1 MNSRKNIIAMLLLPF
16 MIIALNSFSG
26 SGAIYA
32 YADEKADT
40 PAVAE
45 QTAHD
50 AESETTA
57 EPGEMITEETETT
70 SESVE
75 TTTEQVK
82 TTSEPETESAAEA
95 DETVYAAFDE
105 SITVDGV
112 KVRVTAD
119 AGVFPEGATLKVE
132 KLKGVDREE
141 AREAVDEETGD
152 LDIAKEHLFDIT
164 ILDKEGNEIQPEGKA
179 NVSFETSE
187 VADETL
193 ETNVY
198 HIKDNGKAEALDVDV
213 NGVVAQVETTGFSP
227 YSLIFSYTDSSGTT
241 MSINLRVGE
250 IDQIGPVLDKIGIS
264 NASQDARGGIAKAVS
279 DAPDIVRVYEHEWAG
294 WFLQAVAGDEN
305 EHHLT
310 VTFKDGYEV
319 TVKVT
324 SHKHH
329 WTATG
334 DKTDALTIVCEDPQN
349 CYYFNNVY
357 FDDKAFT
364 AQILAEDATYDG
376 QPHGAEQDL
385 QQRFPTH
392 DVTVEKDIHYVGIE
406 DTTYADS
413 TTAPTNAGKYKA
425 YYQVKPQGQDDVF
438 TVQTTYTINKADIK
452 FDPEP
457 AAVSNLIYNGE
468 DQDLYTL
475 GAAKSATASETFPI
489 KYWHASDS
497 SRKVEDEVLKGKDVD
512 TFKINYQAE
521 GDANHND
528 TEVKTIEIKIGKRP
542 VKVSGITAS
551 NKTYDG
557 TNSATLNFDGAE
569 FENILTG
576 DKLTVSAKGAFADKN
591 AGDNKTVNIT
601 DMTLGGADA
610 DKYTLDTNG
619 QQSSTTANIT
629 AKTLK
634 VKWQESAE
642 LQYTGEEQAPEA
654 EFEFAENLLDGD
666 GKAYTGDDVQPVIT
680 GKHIYPAL
688 WTATVNSLS
697 GRDAGNYKLDT
708 ELSNVNKEYKIV
720 PKKLTVKWTTT
731 EKEYDAKALEPD
743 YTLDGFVGGDQ
754 PNKHLSFT
762 ADPTELVGNQAVNAG
777 SYKATLELT
786 GDTAKHYE
794 ITNPKTTFTITKA
807 PLSVYTEGWIYYG
820 DKVESKDDINDIKYV
835 RDKCE
840 GFKGDDGVGVL
851 IGDVTFTTNYK
862 FKDNA
867 TGVDGAKYNLIAQNV
882 EAANYDIADAG
893 VDGELKVY
901 PKPVELEWTHEH
913 DGTKAAV
920 SGEQAFTYDGKNHT
934 YTAAVKDA
942 TDVTVETYEGNKQRD
957 ANAKTDTEK
966 YTAKAVKLSNP
977 NYALTDKD
985 GKAIGTVSVDF
996 TIAQLPVE
1004 LEWTPIEFTYNG
1016 KQQAPTA
1023 TATELVSGDEGKV
1036 SVTVTGGQTNA
1047 RTEAYTATA
1056 NGLTGDR
1063 AGNYTLPD
1071 KKTTSFTISPRSIS
1085 GASVT
1090 LDKTQL
1096 TYSGSKQSVSVTEV
1110 SLDGVK
1116 LAEADYDV
1124 SGDKGT
1130 NKGDYTVK
1138 VTGKGNYK
1146 DLATADWKIVGKM
1159 TVEAEPVTAKYDGN
1173 EYGITVN
1180 VTDPSSG
1187 TTTKFGTKEG
1197 TYDLNESPKF
1207 KSAGTHTV
1215 YFKVSGND
1223 DYDDYT
1229 GNATVTISKKAVTAS
1244 VSAEDKTYDGK
1255 TAATVSASVKAEDL
1269 IRGDSVEITGLKG
1282 SFADANAGEDKK
1294 VSVDSSAAE
1303 VSGTG
1308 SDNYVVTIPEET
1320 TASVSKAAPDVTAPG
1335 AKTLT
1340 YNGKAQ
1346 GLVNAGKA
1354 KGGEMQYALGENA
1367 NVAPGEGWSTDIPTG
1382 TDVGD
1387 YYVWFKV
1394 IGDDNHNNTDPVC
1407 VTVRISEK
1415 KPEPVSKATITYD
1428 LNGGTLNG
1436 KTGVVTITEDI
1447 GTVITLPAPTRDGY
1461 IFDYWQ
1467 GSKYYA
1473 GDKYTVNGDHTF
1485 KAVWKTGAGGNGKGG
1500 SSKGGTKTG
1509 DPNDLAGLI
1518 ALMLASGGA
1527 LGAMGYRRRKE
1538 R

>member
-1 MNSRKNIIAMLLLPF
+1 MNSRKNIIAMLLLSF

-32 YADEKADT
+32 YEDEQADA

-50 AESETTA
+50 AESETTSEPA
-57 EPGEMITEETETT
+57 EMTSEPGEITTEEIETI

-75 TTTEQVK
+75 TTTEPAE

-119 AGVFPEGATLKVE
+119 AGVFPEGATLKVK
-132 KLKGVDREE
+132 KLKGVEREE
-141 AREAVDEETGD
+141 AREAVDEKTDG
-152 LDIAKEHLFDIT
+152 LAIAKEYIFDIT

-179 NVSFETSE
+179 NISFETSE

-193 ETNVY
+193 EAKVY
-198 HIKDNGKAEALDVDV
+198 HVKDNGKAEALDVDAS
-213 NGVVAQVETTGFSP
+213 GEIAQVETGGFSP

-241 MSINLRVGE
+241 KSINLRVGE
-250 IDQIGPVLDKIGIS
+250 TDQIGPVLDKIGIS
-264 NASQDARGGIAKAVS
+264 NASQDARGGIAEAVS

-385 QQRFPTH
+385 QQRFPTP

-452 FDPEP
+452 FDPAPEGI
-457 AAVSNLIYNGE
+457 SNLIYNGE
-468 DQDLYTL
+468 NQELYTL
-475 GAAKSATASETFPI
+475 GTAKSKTVSDKTFPI
-489 KYWHASDS
+489 KYWYDGDDTN
-497 SRKVEDEVLKGKDVD
+497 KVEDQVLKGKNVG
-512 TFKINYQAE
+512 TIKVNYQAE
-521 GDANHND
+521 GNANHND
-528 TEVKTIEIKIGKRP
+528 TEVKTIDIKIGKRP

-591 AGDNKTVNIT
+591 AGDNKIVNIA
-601 DMTLGGADA
+601 DLTLGGADA
-610 DKYTLDTNG
+610 DKYTLDTTG
-619 QQSSTTANIT
+619 QQESATANIT
-629 AKTLK
+629 VKTLK

-642 LQYTGEEQAPEA
+642 LTYTGEEQAPEA
-654 EFEFAENLLDGD
+654 EFEFAEKLSDGD

-777 SYKATLELT
+777 SYKATLELI
-786 GDTAKHYE
+786 GETASNYE
-794 ITNPKTTFTITKA
+794 ITNPETSFTITTA
-807 PLSVYTEGWIYYG
+807 PLSIYAEGWIYYG
-820 DKVESKDDINDIKYV
+820 DKVESKTDIHDIRFDK
-835 RDKCE
+835 DKCE
-840 GFKGDDGVGVL
+840 GFKGDDGLEVL
-851 IGDVTFTTNYK
+851 KGDASFTTNYEY
-862 FKDNA
+862 KDNA
-867 TGVDGAKYNLIAQNV
+867 TGVDGAKYNLIAQNL
-882 EAANYDIADAG
+882 EAVNYNITDA
-893 VDGELKVY
+893 DGELTVY
-901 PKPVELEWTHEH
+901 PKPAELEWSHEH
-913 DGTKAAV
+913 AGNKEAV
-920 SGEQAFTYDGKNHT
+920 SGDQAFTYDGKHHV

-942 TDVTVETYEGNKQRD
+942 PDVSVETYEGNKQRD

-1004 LEWTPIEFTYNG
+1004 LEWTPAEFTYNG
-1016 KQQAPTA
+1016 QLQTPAETVA
-1023 TATELVSGDEGKV
+1023 NLQTDDEGTKDKV
-1036 SVTVTGGQTNA
+1036 FEISVKREKTSEVFDKERGESI
-1047 RTEAYTATA
+1047 EA
-1056 NGLTGDR
+1056 GDWTIS
-1063 AGNYTLPD
+1063 AVNEESNQLNDKNYTLEGGKGLSSKYVIKPLTID
-1071 KKTTSFTISPRSIS
+1071 VTWTTPQEYTYNAQQQSQKVETNIAEDDQDYIELIDEDASATDVGTYTHKITGIEQKGGKNRIGNYEFTAKTRSWKINQASLTVTAKNKTISYGQNPANAGVTFS
-1085 GASVT
+1085 GFKGNDDASVLKGSVKYSYNYARYGKPGSYKITASGLSSDNYKISYKPGT
-1090 LDKTQL
+1090 LKVNN
-1096 TYSGSKQSVSVTEV
+1096 KVTR
-1110 SLDGVK
+1110 LMAK
-1116 LAEADYDV
+1116 AIA
-1124 SGDKGT
+1124 KGR
-1130 NKGDYTVK
+1130 NKGVISWTK
-1138 VTGKGNYK
+1138 VTGATSYEIWFSRCNAKGRIYTLKKVATVKGTKWTTGKLSGNSFYK
-1146 DLATADWKIVGKM
+1146 FRIV
-1159 TVEAEPVTAKYDGN
+1159 AK
-1173 EYGITVN
+1173 T
-1180 VTDPSSG
+1180 SSG
-1187 TTTKFGTKEG
+1187 KISSSIGHF
-1197 TYDLNESPKF
+1197 
-1207 KSAGTHTV
+1207 A
-1215 YFKVSGND
+1215 
-1223 DYDDYT
+1223 T
-1229 GNATVTISKKAVTAS
+1229 GNASGKFTNAKNLSVNKTAVSIA
-1244 VSAEDKTYDGK
+1244 KGK
-1255 TAATVSASVKAEDL
+1255 TFKIRAKSAKVRNNLKLPTNHASNFRYFTDNSKVAKVSSSGV
-1269 IRGDSVEITGLKG
+1269 ITGVGKG
-1282 SFADANAGEDKK
+1282 WCR
-1294 VSVDSSAAE
+1294 VYVQ
-1303 VSGTG
+1303 TG
-1308 SDNYVVTIPEET
+1308 
-1320 TASVSKAAPDVTAPG
+1320 
-1335 AKTLT
+1335 
-1340 YNGKAQ
+1340 NGIWKIIQ
-1346 GLVNAGKA
+1346 
-1354 KGGEMQYALGENA
+1354 
-1367 NVAPGEGWSTDIPTG
+1367 
-1382 TDVGD
+1382 
-1387 YYVWFKV
+1387 
-1394 IGDDNHNNTDPVC
+1394 
-1407 VTVRISEK
+1407 VTVK
-1415 KPEPVSKATITYD
+1415 
-1428 LNGGTLNG
+1428 
-1436 KTGVVTITEDI
+1436 
-1447 GTVITLPAPTRDGY
+1447 
-1461 IFDYWQ
+1461 
-1467 GSKYYA
+1467 
-1473 GDKYTVNGDHTF
+1473 
-1485 KAVWKTGAGGNGKGG
+1485 
-1500 SSKGGTKTG
+1500 
-1509 DPNDLAGLI
+1509 
-1518 ALMLASGGA
+1518 
-1527 LGAMGYRRRKE
+1527 
-1538 R
+1538 